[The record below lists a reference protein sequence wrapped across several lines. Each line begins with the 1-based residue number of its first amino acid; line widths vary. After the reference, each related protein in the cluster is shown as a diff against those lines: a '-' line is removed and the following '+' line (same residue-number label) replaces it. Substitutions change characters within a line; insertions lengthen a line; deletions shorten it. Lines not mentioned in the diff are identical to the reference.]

1 MSKPRKRTRI
11 EDIRRQ
17 ELIHAAH
24 RVFRIHGLAGL
35 TTARICAE
43 AGMSPGI
50 LAYYF
55 KGKQDALFQMVRF
68 NNRILAEEVV
78 VRLNAANGAWE
89 RLIAVVEGNFPEQ
102 AYNCPTANA
111 WLSVCAAA
119 ATNPEYARLQRC
131 FYRRL
136 ASNLRACLRPT
147 LDPGRVSNLVLAIG
161 VMIDGLWL
169 RKATGEDISRAPA
182 VALIVDYLRL
192 VLSAD
197 ERFALGEGQRVL
209 HDPGAL

>member
-1 MSKPRKRTRI
+1 MTKPRKRTRI
-11 EDIRRQ
+11 EDIRRG
-17 ELIHAAH
+17 ELIQAAH
-24 RVFRIHGLAGL
+24 RVFRSHGLGGL

-55 KGKQDALFQMVRF
+55 KGKEDALFQMVRY

-78 VRLNAANGAWE
+78 IRLRTAGNPWE
-89 RLIAVVEGNFPEQ
+89 RLLAVIDGNFPDQ
-102 AYNCPTANA
+102 AYDQPTASA

-119 ATNPEYARLQRC
+119 TTNREYARLQSC

-136 ASNLRACLRPT
+136 ASNLGACLRPA
-147 LDPGRVSNLVLAIG
+147 LATQPVQALILSIG

-169 RKATGEDISRAPA
+169 RKSTGEAISRAQA
-182 VALIVDYLRL
+182 VALVVAHLRA
-192 VLSAD
+192 VLTQD
-197 ERFALGEGQRVL
+197 EVAALQVPAAPL
-209 HDPGAL
+209 

>member
-11 EDIRRQ
+11 EDIRRR

-24 RVFRIHGLAGL
+24 RVFCAHGLAGM

-78 VRLNAANGAWE
+78 VRLNAANGRWE

-102 AYNCPTANA
+102 AYDRPTANA

-119 ATNPEYARLQRC
+119 ATNPEYARLQSC

-136 ASNLRACLRPT
+136 ASNLGACLRPA
-147 LDPGRVSNLVLAIG
+147 LDADRLHYLVLTIG

-169 RKATGEDISRAPA
+169 RKATNDAITREEAVRLILRHLDTTLTAAERAKLQGHDLPA
-182 VALIVDYLRL
+182 
-192 VLSAD
+192 
-197 ERFALGEGQRVL
+197 
-209 HDPGAL
+209 P

>member
-1 MSKPRKRTRI
+1 MNKTKKRTRI
-11 EDIRRQ
+11 EDIRRA

-24 RVFRIHGLAGL
+24 RVFRAEGLTGL

-55 KGKQDALFQMVRF
+55 KGKKDALYEMVRY
-68 NNRILAEEVV
+68 NNRILLEEIIL
-78 VRLNAANGAWE
+78 RLRAATTPWGRITA
-89 RLIAVVEGNFPEQ
+89 IVDGNFPAE
-102 AYNCPTANA
+102 AYERATANA

-119 ATNPEYARLQRC
+119 SANAEYARLQRF

-136 ASNLRACLRPT
+136 RSNLGYSFSPVLSGTRLR
-147 LDPGRVSNLVLAIG
+147 DMVLSIG

-169 RKATGEDISRAPA
+169 RKATGEDVDRDQA
-182 VALIVDYLRL
+182 VRLILALIESTLSPDESAALRQ
-192 VLSAD
+192 AIPPKT
-197 ERFALGEGQRVL
+197 A
-209 HDPGAL
+209 